1 MSKEQIR
8 KEISK
13 YLINTDEQHPI
24 PLVDILLESE
34 AQGLSTLEM
43 PTVES
48 IFQIPGEG
56 IIYVNIEYCDEPI
69 EIEDLSKED
78 MQKILDY
85 LDNYYNY

>member
-13 YLINTDEQHPI
+13 YLIDTDEHHPL
-24 PLVDILLESE
+24 PLVDIILESG

-43 PTVES
+43 LSIES
-48 IFQIPGEG
+48 VFQIPGEG
-56 IIYVNIEYCDEPI
+56 IIYVNIEYCEEPI
-69 EIEDLSKED
+69 EIEDLSKKD